1 MTNDKL
7 PVIKRPPGR
16 PLLYNNCMDM
26 AAEIEMYFDQ
36 CMEGQERERYD
47 KKRQEV
53 VTVIERI
60 PPTIAGLCRHLGFE
74 DRHALSEYEQREEE
88 REKGLSG
95 SARSGFSAVI
105 KRARSRIEEIVSTG
119 MLSNDLS
126 TVGSIF
132 YLKNHCGYKD
142 QQEQTH
148 NTGIQVVING
158 QAFSSVESGVKSQ
171 AIDAAYTP
179 VMLTVSVPSAADCVS
194 ADVVNDGE

>member
-1 MTNDKL
+1 MTTDKL
-7 PVIKRPPGR
+7 PAIKRPAGR
-16 PLLYNNCMDM
+16 PPLYNNCLDMD
-26 AAEIEMYFDQ
+26 ADIELYFEE
-36 CMEGQERERYD
+36 CLTGQERQRYD

-53 VTVIERI
+53 ITVVERI
-60 PPTIAGLCRHLGFE
+60 PPTIAGMCRHLGFE
-74 DRHALSEYEQREEE
+74 DRHALTTYEE
-88 REKGLSG
+88 RDE
-95 SARSGFSAVI
+95 ARREGFSAVI

-158 QAFSSVESGVKSQ
+158 QAFSSVESGVESK
-171 AIDAAYTP
+171 AIDASYTP
-179 VMLTVSVPSAADCVS
+179 AMITVSVPSAADCVS
-194 ADVVNDGE
+194 ADVLNDGE